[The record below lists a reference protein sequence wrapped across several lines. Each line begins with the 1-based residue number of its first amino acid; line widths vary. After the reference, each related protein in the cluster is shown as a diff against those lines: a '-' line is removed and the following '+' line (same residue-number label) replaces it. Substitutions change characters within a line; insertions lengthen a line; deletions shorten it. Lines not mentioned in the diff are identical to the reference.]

1 LVVGWKKLYLFDS
14 RKGVMK
20 ELSIILYSHDLS
32 KATEILRKHKVG
44 GMAFYEIHASGRT
57 KRKEIPEM
65 VRMYQTGRMV
75 TPEHEKRT
83 KVEALVPDSLAE
95 QIVQDLVSNL
105 GSESDPGGLVLLT
118 DVTNAYELGTKHSG
132 ESLLTTE

>member
-1 LVVGWKKLYLFDS
+1 
-14 RKGVMK
+14 MK
-20 ELSIILYSHDLS
+20 ELGIIIYTHDFS
-32 KATEILRKHKVG
+32 KVTEILRKHKIG

-75 TPEHEKRT
+75 TPEAEKRT
-83 KVEALVPDSLAE
+83 KVETLVPDSLAD

-105 GSESDPGGLVLLT
+105 GSESDPGGLVLVT
-118 DVTNAYELGTKHSG
+118 DISNAYELGTKHSG
-132 ESLLTTE
+132 EKLLITE